1 MADELEGK
9 RVAFLV
15 SNEGVEEREL
25 TEPWEAVRRAGGRP
39 ELLATDGGDVQCFE
53 HLDRVST
60 ATVDATTDHADPAD
74 YDALVLPGGV
84 ANADN
89 LRQDPHA
96 VRFVR
101 ACFDTGT
108 PVGVICHAPWILA
121 DAGVL
126 AGRTLTSFPSLKTDL
141 TNTGATWV
149 DEEVRVDGRLVSS
162 RRPDDLPAFC
172 REIVHVFA
180 GVAAAH

>member
-96 VRFVR
+96 VRFVHRVLRHRHARGRHLPR
-101 ACFDTGT
+101 ARGSWPMPAC
-108 PVGVICHAPWILA
+108 WR
-121 DAGVL
+121 DA
-126 AGRTLTSFPSLKTDL
+126 R
-141 TNTGATWV
+141 
-149 DEEVRVDGRLVSS
+149 S
-162 RRPDDLPAFC
+162 RRSPA
-172 REIVHVFA
+172 
-180 GVAAAH
+180 